1 MKYNYIAIEREYA
14 SGGSEI
20 GKKVSDILNIPCYG
34 REILERAAKNRGVSV
49 EYIEELEENTA
60 GSFLYSLYKMS
71 SITKGS
77 DNAPTVSESLSLDEM
92 NIIRELSGN
101 GPAVFVG
108 RTAAFAL
115 KDRSDV
121 LKVFIHASY
130 EFREKR
136 ARNLYGISDDELKNV
151 IKRYDKRRAAYYKSN
166 FGNDW
171 KDYSGYDLVLDS
183 SVLGIEKCASVI
195 SECAR

>member
-1 MKYNYIAIEREYA
+1 M
-14 SGGSEI
+14 
-20 GKKVSDILNIPCYG
+20 
-34 REILERAAKNRGVSV
+34 
-49 EYIEELEENTA
+49 
-60 GSFLYSLYKMS
+60 YSLYKMS

-121 LKVFIHASY
+121 LKVFYVRPIPIWRSFLWMMDQLINLAI
-130 EFREKR
+130 FVIFTLEKT
-136 ARNLYGISDDELKNV
+136 
-151 IKRYDKRRAAYYKSN
+151 
-166 FGNDW
+166 
-171 KDYSGYDLVLDS
+171 
-183 SVLGIEKCASVI
+183 IE
-195 SECAR
+195 